1 MFPKMDP
8 SPSLF
13 PQRAQL
19 FYADTVH
26 QRIEE
31 NVNTRM
37 KELKEGQS
45 LSVEVILHDRRIMP
59 TFFGYHNPNF
69 ILVYGEDDYGNE
81 VEALISH
88 TEIQIAMTVLN
99 KPTKKKPIVF
109 QSRKAESDRKQS

>member
-1 MFPKMDP
+1 MFSKMDP

-19 FYADTVH
+19 FYAETVH

-31 NVNTRM
+31 NINTRM
-37 KELKEGQS
+37 KELKQGQS

-69 ILVYGEDDYGNE
+69 IIVYGEDDNGHE

-88 TEIQIAMTVLN
+88 TEIQIAMTILD

-109 QSRKAESDRKQS
+109 QSHKTESDRKQS